1 MAEYTIT
8 EARDNLA
15 EVIKK
20 SAVEEVFLKK
30 HGEAVAVVISPEVFE
45 KLADAWEELADIR
58 WAQNYVPD
66 DEPGIPMAEV
76 FRELGVG

>member
-15 EVIKK
+15 DVIKK

-30 HGEAVAVVISPEVFE
+30 HGEAVAVVISPEIYE
-45 KLADAWEELADIR
+45 KLIEAWEDLVDIK
-58 WAQNYVPD
+58 AFEDYEAD